1 MTDDRSGDDVTD
13 SEKEFEEIV
22 ELDNIIKSIMESTL
36 EVNDLHTKIIDLLA
50 KMRSLKELIDF
61 DSPDIRD
68 IIEGI
73 VSKEILYFTNFTSII
88 KLADHAYQIQ
98 MPYKKFWAGITN
110 FLLLNYH
117 EMELNHAL

>member
-88 KLADHAYQIQ
+88 KLADHAYQI
-98 MPYKKFWAGITN
+98 
-110 FLLLNYH
+110 
-117 EMELNHAL
+117 